1 MYPTKKSRRLPNCET
16 ENESASGSK
25 RNSILQN
32 KSLVNS
38 NLMKFFQPQS
48 SYSFRLMSRYIRIVI
63 RYAGELWCNVFLHL

>member
-48 SYSFRLMSRYIRIVI
+48 SYSFRRV
-63 RYAGELWCNVFLHL
+63 